1 MGKLH
6 AAAEVITMFANTT
19 TPTPS
24 PVENWLHRILHAVR
38 HVTTP
43 QKSECDS
50 ARPLTRRQ
58 MLLMAQD
65 QKRAQERARC
75 AELARIAK
83 QQKHQA

>member
-1 MGKLH
+1 
-6 AAAEVITMFANTT
+6 MFAHTT

-43 QKSECDS
+43 QKSACDA

-58 MLLMAQD
+58 ILLMAQD
-65 QKRAQERARC
+65 QKRAAERARR
-75 AELARIAK
+75 AELARMAK
-83 QQKHQA
+83 AQKHQG